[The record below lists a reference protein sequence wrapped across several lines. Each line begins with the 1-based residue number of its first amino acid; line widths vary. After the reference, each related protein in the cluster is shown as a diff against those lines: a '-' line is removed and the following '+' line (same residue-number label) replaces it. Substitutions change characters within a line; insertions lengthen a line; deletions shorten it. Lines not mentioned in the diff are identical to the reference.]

1 MGTHTHTPN
10 IPQICVRAHVVAPHR
25 TRSPDPEIL
34 QALELADSHLADAE
48 DVFWQLSEAVESND
62 LSDDIDHIMENI
74 WDVQQQ
80 LQDLQDEFHQ

>member
-1 MGTHTHTPN
+1 MTDSP
-10 IPQICVRAHVVAPHR
+10 
-25 TRSPDPEIL
+25 SPDPEIL